1 MVIAIY
7 FVCLRP
13 ACIPIVLKLKATVT
27 KIQCTYLSTYAKIEY
42 VSVRTYLS
50 RNRIR
55 TLRILEHWALL
66 YLASKE
72 VCYQS

>member
-42 VSVRTYLS
+42 VSVRIFQEIEYVCYS
-50 RNRIR
+50 
-55 TLRILEHWALL
+55 ILEH
-66 YLASKE
+66 
-72 VCYQS
+72 